1 MIRFSLVVENAQLN
15 RQFAEGG
22 STSNQFAHIQ
32 VDSKSASVLKT
43 EYGAFLV
50 AIKKTEQTEVGT
62 KVHLEIGNPYGFT
75 LNQCRLLGDYGT
87 VLPTREASPT
97 EEDYTEKMQAWSASL
112 QPFESMISS
121 KIANFRW
128 NKCTIVVPGPVE
140 NVQFLRCQ
148 LRIEDVTLPAAT
160 DK

>member
-1 MIRFSLVVENAQLN
+1 MLSSPTGRATRLHLDPGPRGSFIR
-15 RQFAEGG
+15 G
-22 STSNQFAHIQ
+22 
-32 VDSKSASVLKT
+32 
-43 EYGAFLV
+43 
-50 AIKKTEQTEVGT
+50 TEQTEVGT
-62 KVHLEIGNPYGFT
+62 KVHLEIGSPYGFS
-75 LNQCRLLGDYGT
+75 LNQCRLLGDYGSEI
-87 VLPTREASPT
+87 PAREASPT

-128 NKCTIVVPGPVE
+128 NKCMIIFPGPVE
-140 NVQFLRCQ
+140 NVKFLRYQ